1 MSQEQL
7 AERCGVARE
16 TISKLESGR
25 RGAYPSTIHKLASG
39 LGVEPRMLVGG
50 VQYLD
55 ENEGRE
61 TPQGES
67 PESGSPESGNRI
79 GFRGGSAE

>member
-25 RGAYPSTIHKLASG
+25 RGAYPSTIHKLAAG
-39 LGVEPRMLVGG
+39 LGVEPQMLVGS
-50 VQYLD
+50 VEYFEED
-55 ENEGRE
+55 ERAGHREEDAEGGN
-61 TPQGES
+61 PKGGN
-67 PESGSPESGNRI
+67 PEGGNRI
-79 GFRGGSAE
+79 GF